1 MATNI
6 KAVDFQILTKHY
18 KTYRLGVGKIEEKK
32 KEFLNELE
40 PYKKEINKL
49 LKDSSSNGK
58 RDEKTDMQI
67 QTVSEKA
74 LDLEKG
80 FKEELKKI
88 SESLNE
94 KCYDELSTII
104 KGWSEDNDA
113 DIVFGK
119 MEIVYCKKESDITD
133 DILDIIKSKDLY
145 LE

>member
-80 FKEELKKI
+80 FKEELKR
-88 SESLNE
+88 
-94 KCYDELSTII
+94 
-104 KGWSEDNDA
+104 
-113 DIVFGK
+113 
-119 MEIVYCKKESDITD
+119 
-133 DILDIIKSKDLY
+133 
-145 LE
+145 